1 MKTEH
6 VHPEDMMTDDHS
18 TLTPKAQETR
28 QRIFDTAVKLFM
40 EKGYEETTMREIA
53 AEAEC
58 SLGLAYR
65 YFESKE
71 VVVIQL
77 YRQLA
82 ANTKERIAA
91 LPELSIAERFYH
103 VMNEVMQEISPFR
116 PVWQGI
122 FGGALNPNS
131 PYGVLGDRTADIR
144 REMKGVFM
152 QLVTEADDA
161 PKKPEQV
168 AAMGMLL
175 YVAYLMTLLFWISDR
190 SAGYKTTYQLLD
202 FSRDTL
208 NLIRGAMVLPPVTKG
223 MMRLAGIVE
232 QVFGG

>member
-1 MKTEH
+1 MDQ
-6 VHPEDMMTDDHS
+6 P

-40 EKGYEETTMREIA
+40 EKGYEETTMRDIA
-53 AEAEC
+53 TEAGC

-71 VVVIQL
+71 VVVINL

-82 ANTKERIAA
+82 ANTKARIDG
-91 LPELSIAERFYH
+91 LPKVTIAERFYQIMSQ
-103 VMNEVMQEISPFR
+103 VLQEISPFR

-131 PYGVLGDRTADIR
+131 RYGVLGESTADIR
-144 REMKGVFM
+144 AEMKSVFER
-152 QLVTEADDA
+152 LASEASDT
-161 PKKPEQV
+161 PKKPDQI

-175 YVAYLMTLLFWISDR
+175 YVAYLMMLLFWISDR
-190 SAGYKTTYQLLD
+190 SPDTKTTYQLLD

-208 NLIRGAMVLPPVTKG
+208 NLIRGALVLPPVSKG
-223 MMRLAGIVE
+223 MMRLASITE

>member
-1 MKTEH
+1 ME
-6 VHPEDMMTDDHS
+6 PS

-28 QRIFDTAVKLFM
+28 QRIFDTAVKMFM
-40 EKGYEETTMREIA
+40 EKGYEETTMRDIA
-53 AEAEC
+53 AEAGC

-82 ANTKERIAA
+82 ANTKARIDA
-91 LPELSIAERFYH
+91 LPTVPVAERFYQI
-103 VMNEVMQEISPFR
+103 MTEVLQEIKPFR

-122 FGGALNPNS
+122 FGSALNPS
-131 PYGVLGDRTADIR
+131 SRHGVLGESTADIR
-144 REMKGVFM
+144 AEMKGVFER
-152 QLVTEADDA
+152 LVTEASDS
-161 PKKPEQV
+161 PKKPDQV
-168 AAMGMLL
+168 AAFGMLL

-190 SAGYKTTYQLLD
+190 SPDYKTTYQLLD
-202 FSRDTL
+202 FTRDTL
-208 NLIRGAMVLPPVTKG
+208 SLIRGALVLPPVSKG
-223 MMRLAGIVE
+223 MMRLANIVE

>member
-1 MKTEH
+1 
-6 VHPEDMMTDDHS
+6 MTNDPS
-18 TLTPKAQETR
+18 ALTPKAQETR

-40 EKGYEETTMREIA
+40 EKGYEATTMREIA

-82 ANTKERIAA
+82 SNTKDRIAA
-91 LPELSIAERFYH
+91 LPEAPIAERFYQI
-103 VMNEVMQEISPFR
+103 MTEVMQAITPFR

-131 PYGVLGDRTADIR
+131 PYGVLGERTADIR
-144 REMKGVFM
+144 REMKDVFM
-152 QLVTEADDA
+152 QLVTEASDA

-190 SAGYKTTYQLLD
+190 SPAYKTTYQLLD

-208 NLIRGAMVLPPVTKG
+208 NLIRGALILPPVTKG

>member
-1 MKTEH
+1 
-6 VHPEDMMTDDHS
+6 MTNEQS

-53 AEAEC
+53 AEAGC

-82 ANTKERIAA
+82 SSTKDKIGA
-91 LPELSIAERFYH
+91 LPDVPLAERFYLIMSD
-103 VMNEVMQEISPFR
+103 VLQTVTPFR
-116 PVWQGI
+116 PVWQGV
-122 FGGALNPNS
+122 FGGAMNPNS
-131 PYGVLGDRTADIR
+131 PFGVLGDKTADIR
-144 REMKGVFM
+144 LEMKGIFM
-152 QLVTEADDA
+152 QLVTEASDA

-190 SAGYKTTYQLLD
+190 SEGYKTTYQLLD
-202 FSRDTL
+202 FSRETL
-208 NLIRGAMVLPPVTKG
+208 NLIRGALILPPVAKG
-223 MMRLAGIVE
+223 MTRLAGIVE

>member
-1 MKTEH
+1 
-6 VHPEDMMTDDHS
+6 MTS
-18 TLTPKAQETR
+18 EQPTLTPKAQETR

-40 EKGYEETTMREIA
+40 EKGYEETTMRDIA

-71 VVVIQL
+71 VVVIEL
-77 YRQLA
+77 YRHLA
-82 ANTKERIAA
+82 ANTTTRIDA
-91 LPELSIAERFYH
+91 LPEVPIAERFYQI
-103 VMNEVMQEISPFR
+103 MTEVLQTVTPFR

-122 FGGALNPNS
+122 FSGALNPNS
-131 PYGVLGDRTADIR
+131 RYGVLGEATADIR
-144 REMKGVFM
+144 AEMKSVFER
-152 QLVTEADDA
+152 LASEASDS

-168 AAMGMLL
+168 AALGMLL

-190 SAGYKTTYQLLD
+190 SPDYKTTYQLLD

-208 NLIRGAMVLPPVTKG
+208 TLIRGALVLPPVAKG
-223 MMRLAGIVE
+223 MMRLSGIVE

>member
-1 MKTEH
+1 MENTAA
-6 VHPEDMMTDDHS
+6 S
-18 TLTPKAQETR
+18 SLTPKALETR

-40 EKGYEETTMREIA
+40 EKGYEETTMRDIA
-53 AEAEC
+53 AEAGC

-65 YFESKE
+65 YFETKE

-82 ANTKERIAA
+82 ASTETRIDA
-91 LPELSIAERFYH
+91 LPAVTVSERFFQI
-103 VMNEVMQEISPFR
+103 MSEVLQSVSPFR

-131 PYGVLGDRTADIR
+131 RYGVLGESTADIR
-144 REMKGVFM
+144 AEMKSVFER
-152 QLVTEADDA
+152 LVTGASDA
-161 PKKPEQV
+161 PKKPEQIT
-168 AAMGMLL
+168 AMGMLL

-190 SAGYKTTYQLLD
+190 SPDYKITYQLLD

-208 NLIRGAMVLPPVTKG
+208 TLIRGALVLPPVTKG
-223 MMRLAGIVE
+223 MMRLASIVE

>member
-1 MKTEH
+1 
-6 VHPEDMMTDDHS
+6 MTAEQP

-40 EKGYEETTMREIA
+40 EKGYEETTMRDIA
-53 AEAEC
+53 TEAEC

-71 VVVIQL
+71 VVVIEL
-77 YRQLA
+77 YRHLA
-82 ANTKERIAA
+82 ANTTTRIDA
-91 LPELSIAERFYH
+91 LPSVPVAERFYQI
-103 VMNEVMQEISPFR
+103 MTEVLQTVIPFR

-122 FGGALNPNS
+122 FSGALNPNS
-131 PYGVLGDRTADIR
+131 RYGVLGEATVDIR
-144 REMKGVFM
+144 TEMKGVFAR
-152 QLVTEADDA
+152 LVTEASDA

-168 AAMGMLL
+168 AALGMLL

-190 SAGYKTTYQLLD
+190 SPDYKTTYQLLD

-208 NLIRGAMVLPPVTKG
+208 TLIRGALVLPPVTKG

>member
-1 MKTEH
+1 MFTGDTTVEQ
-6 VHPEDMMTDDHS
+6 P

-40 EKGYEETTMREIA
+40 EKGYEQTTMRDIA
-53 AEAEC
+53 AEAGC

-71 VVVIQL
+71 VVVINL

-82 ANTKERIAA
+82 ANTTARIDA
-91 LPELSIAERFYH
+91 LPKAPIAERFYQI
-103 VMNEVMQEISPFR
+103 MTEVMQAITPFR

-131 PYGVLGDRTADIR
+131 RYGVLGETTADIR
-144 REMKGVFM
+144 AQMKSVFER
-152 QLVTEADDA
+152 LVSEASDS
-161 PKKPEQV
+161 PKKPDQI

-190 SAGYKTTYQLLD
+190 SPDYKTTYQLLD

-208 NLIRGAMVLPPVTKG
+208 GLIRGALVLPPVAKG

>member
-1 MKTEH
+1 
-6 VHPEDMMTDDHS
+6 MTAEQPA
-18 TLTPKAQETR
+18 LTQKAQETR

-40 EKGYEETTMREIA
+40 EKGYEETTMRDIA
-53 AEAEC
+53 AEADC

-65 YFESKE
+65 YFETKE

-82 ANTKERIAA
+82 ASTTARIDA
-91 LPELSIAERFYH
+91 LPAVPMADRFYQI
-103 VMNEVMQEISPFR
+103 MTEVMQSVTPYR

-131 PYGVLGDRTADIR
+131 RYGVLGEATADIR
-144 REMKGVFM
+144 AEMKSVFER
-152 QLVTEADDA
+152 LVTEASDA
-161 PKKPEQV
+161 PKKPDQV

-190 SAGYKTTYQLLD
+190 SADYKTTYQLLD

-208 NLIRGAMVLPPVTKG
+208 TLIRGALVLPPVAKG
-223 MMRLAGIVE
+223 MMRLSGIVE

>member
-1 MKTEH
+1 MTTEQ
-6 VHPEDMMTDDHS
+6 PN
-18 TLTPKAQETR
+18 LTPKAQETR

-40 EKGYEETTMREIA
+40 EKGYEATTMREIA
-53 AEAEC
+53 AEAGC

-82 ANTKERIAA
+82 ATTKAQMEG
-91 LPELSIAERFYH
+91 LPSVPLAERFYLIMSA
-103 VMNEVMQEISPFR
+103 VLQTVVPFR
-116 PVWQGI
+116 PAWQGV
-122 FGGALNPNS
+122 FGGAMNPNS
-131 PYGVLGDRTADIR
+131 PYGVLGEQTADIR
-144 REMKGVFM
+144 LEMKGIFM
-152 QLVTEADDA
+152 QLVTEASDA

-168 AAMGMLL
+168 TAMGMLL

-190 SAGYKTTYQLLD
+190 SPEYKTTYQLLD

-208 NLIRGAMVLPPVTKG
+208 NLIRGALVLPPVTKG
-223 MMRLAGIVE
+223 MMRLAGIME

>member
-1 MKTEH
+1 
-6 VHPEDMMTDDHS
+6 MTNEQS

-53 AEAEC
+53 AEAGC

-82 ANTKERIAA
+82 SSTKDKIAL
-91 LPELSIAERFYH
+91 LPDLPLAERFYQI
-103 VMNEVMQEISPFR
+103 MTEVLQTVTPFR
-116 PVWQGI
+116 PVWQGV
-122 FGGALNPNS
+122 FGGAMNPNS
-131 PYGVLGDRTADIR
+131 PFGVLGDKTADIR
-144 REMKGVFM
+144 LEMKGLFM
-152 QLVTEADDA
+152 QLVTEANDA
-161 PKKPEQV
+161 PKKPEQ
-168 AAMGMLL
+168 ASAMGMLL

-190 SAGYKTTYQLLD
+190 SEGYKTTYQLLD

>member
-1 MKTEH
+1 
-6 VHPEDMMTDDHS
+6 MTAEQP

-40 EKGYEETTMREIA
+40 EKGYEETTMRDIA
-53 AEAEC
+53 AEAGC

-71 VVVIQL
+71 VVVVEL
-77 YRQLA
+77 YRHLA
-82 ANTKERIAA
+82 TNTTTRIDA
-91 LPELSIAERFYH
+91 LPAVPIADRFH
-103 VMNEVMQEISPFR
+103 QVMTEVLQTVTPFR
-116 PVWQGI
+116 PVWQGT
-122 FGGALNPNS
+122 FSGALNPNS
-131 PYGVLGDRTADIR
+131 RYGVLGESTADIR
-144 REMKGVFM
+144 TEMKSVF
-152 QLVTEADDA
+152 QRLVTEASDA
-161 PKKPEQV
+161 PKKPEQI

-190 SAGYKTTYQLLD
+190 SADYKTTYQLMD

-208 NLIRGAMVLPPVTKG
+208 TLIRGALVLPPVTKG

>member
-1 MKTEH
+1 MENTEQ
-6 VHPEDMMTDDHS
+6 P

-28 QRIFDTAVKLFM
+28 QRIFDTAVRLFM
-40 EKGYEETTMREIA
+40 EKGYEETTMRDIA
-53 AEAEC
+53 TEAEC

-71 VVVIQL
+71 VVVIEL

-82 ANTKERIAA
+82 SNTKNRIDG
-91 LPELSIAERFYH
+91 LPSVPLAERFYQI
-103 VMNEVMQEISPFR
+103 MTQVMQEIVPFR

-131 PYGVLGDRTADIR
+131 RYGVLGETTADIR
-144 REMKGVFM
+144 AEMKSVFE
-152 QLVTEADDA
+152 QLVAEASDS
-161 PKKPEQV
+161 PKKTDQI

-190 SAGYKTTYQLLD
+190 SPDYKTTYQLLD

-208 NLIRGAMVLPPVTKG
+208 NLIRGALVLPPVAKG

>member
-1 MKTEH
+1 MEQ
-6 VHPEDMMTDDHS
+6 P
-18 TLTPKAQETR
+18 TLTPKALETR

-40 EKGYEETTMREIA
+40 EKGYEETTMRDIA
-53 AEAEC
+53 AEADC

-71 VVVIQL
+71 VVVTQL

-82 ANTKERIAA
+82 TSTSARIDA
-91 LPELSIAERFYH
+91 LPVAPIAERFYRI
-103 VMNEVMQEISPFR
+103 MSEVLQSVTPFR

-122 FGGALNPNS
+122 FSGALNPNS
-131 PYGVLGDRTADIR
+131 KYGVLGEATADIR
-144 REMKGVFM
+144 AEMKAVFSR
-152 QLVTEADDA
+152 LVTEASDA
-161 PKKPEQV
+161 PKKPEQI

-190 SAGYKTTYQLLD
+190 SPDYKTTYQLMD

-208 NLIRGAMVLPPVTKG
+208 NLIRGALVLPPVTKG

>member
-1 MKTEH
+1 MENTEQ
-6 VHPEDMMTDDHS
+6 P

-40 EKGYEETTMREIA
+40 EKGYEETTMRDIA

-65 YFESKE
+65 YFETKE
-71 VVVIQL
+71 VVVIEL
-77 YRQLA
+77 YRHLA
-82 ANTKERIAA
+82 ANTRDRIDG
-91 LPELSIAERFYH
+91 LPTVPLAERFYQIMTQ
-103 VMNEVMQEISPFR
+103 VLSEIAPFR

-131 PYGVLGDRTADIR
+131 QYGVLGTQTADIR
-144 REMKGVFM
+144 LEMKDVFTR
-152 QLVTEADDA
+152 LVTGASDT
-161 PKKPEQV
+161 PKKPEQI

-190 SAGYKTTYQLLD
+190 SPDYKTTYQLLD

-208 NLIRGAMVLPPVTKG
+208 NLIRGALVLPPVTKG
-223 MMRLAGIVE
+223 MMRLASIVE
-232 QVFGG
+232 QVFAG